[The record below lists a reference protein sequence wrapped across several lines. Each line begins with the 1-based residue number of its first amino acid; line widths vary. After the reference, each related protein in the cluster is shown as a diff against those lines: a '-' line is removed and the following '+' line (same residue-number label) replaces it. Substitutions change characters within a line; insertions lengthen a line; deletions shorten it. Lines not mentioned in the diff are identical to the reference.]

1 MELMTPT
8 PEAVATLKAG
18 VDATKREL
26 ASRQSAA
33 ARSGARDA
41 VLVVDDERRCVEA
54 SIGACLLFG
63 ASRAEVEGR
72 RLEDLFGAAMRER
85 IVHFWKGFAAA
96 GGTAGPFGVSGEE
109 GDREVSLTVMPD
121 VVPGRHVVGIKRGL
135 LAGGLGGSPEPG
147 VRVPSARERE
157 ILGLLAQ
164 GETDAQIAVQLT
176 LSPATVQTHVRN
188 AKAKLGA
195 RTRAQ
200 AVALALSRGL
210 IEA

>member
-26 ASRQSAA
+26 AARQSAA
-33 ARSGARDA
+33 SRSGAREA
-41 VLVVDDERRCVEA
+41 VLVVDDDRRCVEA
-54 SIGACLLFG
+54 SIGACLIFG

-72 RLEDLFGAAMRER
+72 RLEELFGVEMRER
-85 IVHFWKGFAAA
+85 IVHFWKGFAPA
-96 GGTAGPFGVSGEE
+96 GGTAGPFAVSGDE
-109 GDREVSLTVMPD
+109 GAREVSLTVMPD

-135 LAGGLGGSPEPG
+135 SGGLGGSPEPG
-147 VRVPSARERE
+147 VRVPSARERQ

-200 AVALALSRGL
+200 AVALALARGL
-210 IEA
+210 IPS